1 MDIMLKGKKPYGDF
15 IFLAFIIVLLITIA
29 VLVFSNLF
37 GLYNK
42 QIFDTSY
49 AFTKAYIID
58 TDTTIEIKSL
68 KDYDASDMI
77 QFTDTEGKVY
87 LTHSSNVIL
96 MNK

>member
-1 MDIMLKGKKPYGDF
+1 MRKDKNHMMDF
-15 IFLAFIIVLLITIA
+15 IVFPVIFVIVIVIIVVI
-29 VLVFSNLF
+29 FGNLF

-58 TDTTIEIKSL
+58 TDTTIEIKSW

>member
-1 MDIMLKGKKPYGDF
+1 MRKGKSLGDF
-15 IFLAFIIVLLITIA
+15 ILLAVITIILIVIA
-29 VLVFSNLF
+29 VLIFGNLF

-58 TDTTIEIKSL
+58 TDTTIEIKSW

>member
-1 MDIMLKGKKPYGDF
+1 MRKGKKPYGDF

-29 VLVFSNLF
+29 VLIFGNLF

-49 AFTKAYIID
+49 VFTKAYIID
-58 TDTTIEIKSL
+58 TDTTIEIKSWN
-68 KDYDASDMI
+68 DYDASDMI
-77 QFTDTEGKVY
+77 QFTDKDGKVY